1 MVENGL
7 VCVWR
12 VIYVRYVI
20 SLPRKR
26 EMERRE
32 KRESYVNILFQDI
45 IFYIRKI
52 NFFNSATKRSKRAEQ
67 QKGLLCRRVLS

>member
-32 KRESYVNILFQDI
+32 KRELYQYLVSRYYILYTQ
-45 IFYIRKI
+45 I
-52 NFFNSATKRSKRAEQ
+52 NFFNSAAKRGKRAEQ